1 MASVLKVDTLKN
13 NLNEDLL
20 VDGYPRKPGQVIE
33 YLSSPCDGS
42 QVTVGSGTYTFP
54 NVTGVQTSVTS
65 YTDVTGSS
73 ITYTPPTGTTRVV
86 YDFHYTMYW
95 SDDHAISHWKFFI
108 DANEVTYARFSR
120 SGRYPED
127 RYSFVWSIAIGGSAN
142 TNTGRQATWTT
153 AKTLKMQWRSYSTG
167 NRRNLHG
174 TTYWDGG
181 GSTQFS
187 MPILTII
194 AIA

>member
-20 VDGYPRKPGQVIE
+20 VNGYPRKPGQVIE

-65 YTDVTGSS
+65 YTDVTGSNIS
-73 ITYTPPTGTTRVV
+73 YTPPAGTTRVV

-167 NRRNLHG
+167 NRRNIHG

>member
-167 NRRNLHG
+167 NRRNIHG

>member
-108 DANEVTYARFSR
+108 DADEVTYARFSR

-167 NRRNLHG
+167 NRRNIHG

>member
-108 DANEVTYARFSR
+108 DADEVTYARFSR

-153 AKTLKMQWRSYSTG
+153 PKTLKMQWRSHAAG
-167 NRRNLHG
+167 NARGVHG
-174 TTYWDGG
+174 TTYWDGA

>member
-20 VDGYPRKPGQVIE
+20 VNGYPRKPGQVIE

-42 QVTVGSGTYTFP
+42 SVTVGSGTYTFP

-65 YTDVTGSS
+65 FTDATGSNIS
-73 ITYTPPTGTTRVV
+73 YTPPAGTTRVV
-86 YDFHYTMYW
+86 YDFHYAMYW
-95 SDDHAISHWKFFI
+95 SEDHAISSWKFFI
-108 DANEVTYARFSR
+108 DANEVTYARFAR

-153 AKTLKMQWRSYSTG
+153 PKTLKMQWRSHSTG

-174 TTYWDGG
+174 TTYWDGAG
-181 GSTQFS
+181 GTQFS

>member
-20 VDGYPRKPGQVIE
+20 VNGYPRKPGQVIE

-108 DANEVTYARFSR
+108 DADEVTYARFSR

-153 AKTLKMQWRSYSTG
+153 PKTLKMQWRSYSTG
-167 NRRNLHG
+167 NRRNIHG

>member
-20 VDGYPRKPGQVIE
+20 VNGYPRKPGQVIE

-42 QVTVGSGTYTFP
+42 SVTVGSGTYTFP
-54 NVTGVQTSVTS
+54 NVTAVTASVLT
-65 YTDVTGSS
+65 YTDVTGSN
-73 ITYTPPTGTTRVV
+73 ITYTPPAGTTRVV
-86 YDFHYTMYW
+86 YDFHYAMRW
-95 SDDHAISHWKFFI
+95 DSDHAISHWKFFI
-108 DANEVTYARFSR
+108 DANEVTYARFCR

-153 AKTLKMQWRSYSTG
+153 AKTLKMQWRSYSSG
-167 NRRNLHG
+167 NARGVHG

>member
-65 YTDVTGSS
+65 YTDVTGSNIS
-73 ITYTPPTGTTRVV
+73 YTPPAGTTRVV

-167 NRRNLHG
+167 NRRNIHG

>member
-33 YLSSPCDGS
+33 YLTSPCDGS
-42 QVTVGSGTYTFP
+42 SVTVGSGTYTFP
-54 NVTGVQTSVTS
+54 NVTAVTASVLT
-65 YTDVTGSS
+65 YTDVTGSN
-73 ITYTPPTGTTRVV
+73 IAYTPPAGTSRVV
-86 YDFHYTMYW
+86 YDFQYAMRW
-95 SDDHAISHWKFFI
+95 DSDHAISHWKFFI

-127 RYSFVWSIAIGGSAN
+127 RYSFVWTIAIGGSAN

-153 AKTLKMQWRSYSTG
+153 AKTLKMQWRSYAAANARG
-167 NRRNLHG
+167 VHG
-174 TTYWDGG
+174 TTYWDGA

-187 MPILTII
+187 MPVLTII